1 MKITVNGETRDV
13 PEGLTIRG
21 LLEHLEMRP
30 DRVAIERNLA
40 ILPRTKWMDTVVQ
53 ADDRYEI
60 VHLVGGGQSPAL
72 RDALAA
78 MILRTGSLSQ

>member
-1 MKITVNGETRDV
+1 MKITVNGELKEV

-40 ILPRTKWMDTVVQ
+40 ILPRTQWTDTAVQ

-60 VHLVGGGQSPAL
+60 VHLVGGG
-72 RDALAA
+72 
-78 MILRTGSLSQ
+78 

>member
-1 MKITVNGETRDV
+1 MKITVNGELKEV
-13 PEGLTIRG
+13 PGGLTIRG

-40 ILPRTKWMDTVVQ
+40 ILPRTKWAETAVQ

-60 VHLVGGGQSPAL
+60 VHLVGGG
-72 RDALAA
+72 
-78 MILRTGSLSQ
+78 